1 MDEREAWKCFENT
14 GRVED
19 YLTYRA
25 LENKKE
31 QGYDAQSQRDPA
43 SDGSNS
49 PR

>member
-1 MDEREAWKCFENT
+1 MDEREAWKCFETT
-14 GRVED
+14 GKVED
-19 YLTYRA
+19 YLLY

-43 SDGSNS
+43 SDGSDR